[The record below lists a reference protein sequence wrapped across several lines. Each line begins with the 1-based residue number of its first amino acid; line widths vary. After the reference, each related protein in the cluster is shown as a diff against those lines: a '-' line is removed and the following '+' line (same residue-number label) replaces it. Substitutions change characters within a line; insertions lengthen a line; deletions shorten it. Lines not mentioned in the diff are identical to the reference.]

1 MLFKSELQFNN
12 LFTLKNAHLVQIVIF
27 LECKQILQ
35 WNLTSMWIECSS
47 ISNGNLEKNTCYSS
61 REIEF
66 FLGVTFLAR
75 PVHIF
80 CFTLQSRTLNT
91 YVRILEIKTRHF
103 KIRIFRNFR
112 TPSQPQGAFVLVVQT
127 TKLSA
132 RYGLAVQPAASLTA

>member
-1 MLFKSELQFNN
+1 
-12 LFTLKNAHLVQIVIF
+12 
-27 LECKQILQ
+27 
-35 WNLTSMWIECSS
+35 MWTESSS
-47 ISNGNLEKNTCYSS
+47 ISTVNLEEKICYSS
-61 REIEF
+61 RDIEF

-112 TPSQPQGAFVLVVQT
+112 SPSQPQGAFVLVVQT
-127 TKLSA
+127 TKPSA